1 MTNQPQSTKFHQVLP
16 EILNFVIVQYKRVG
30 NVNKTCLNSNY
41 QSKFKYKKGFV
52 VFPKY
57 EFLHNV
63 TKTYQ

>member
-16 EILNFVIVQYKRVG
+16 EILNFVIVQYKRVI
-30 NVNKTCLNSNY
+30 NVNKTCVNSNN

-63 TKTYQ
+63 TQTYQ